1 MMLWKETQLFVGLIN
16 IFHWFTQ
23 KDFGRFSHW
32 SFLSVLNNDE
42 LCKTEMLMEKVLQ
55 KSAKHYSK
63 KLPSIFKK
71 LQYKFKKA
79 LYRA

>member
-1 MMLWKETQLFVGLIN
+1 
-16 IFHWFTQ
+16 
-23 KDFGRFSHW
+23 
-32 SFLSVLNNDE
+32 
-42 LCKTEMLMEKVLQ
+42 MEKVLQ

-79 LYRA
+79 LFGHNLLFKLAFSIMEIEVSF